1 MHQYQKVVKDFL
13 IEYVIE
19 MRESKSLT
27 KTAMS
32 VWLCIDPRS
41 YFELERGR
49 FSMSAASLLCFQC
62 CLDDKEV
69 LDMVH
74 RFRGRLFSLT
84 KRVG

>member
-1 MHQYQKVVKDFL
+1 MEVLPVHQYQEVVKDFL

-49 FSMSAASLLCFQC
+49 FSMSAASLLCFQAAWTTKKC
-62 CLDDKEV
+62 WTWSTAS
-69 LDMVH
+69 
-74 RFRGRLFSLT
+74 GAGFS
-84 KRVG
+84 R

>member
-1 MHQYQKVVKDFL
+1 MEVLPVHQYQEVVKDFL

-41 YFELERGR
+41 YFELE
-49 FSMSAASLLCFQC
+49 
-62 CLDDKEV
+62 
-69 LDMVH
+69 
-74 RFRGRLFSLT
+74 
-84 KRVG
+84 